1 MRYVIAVIFSTL
13 LFLAKPIQASECI
26 SVIKHEA
33 TNPIPLSWFKSGLI
47 QNGVCGTL
55 ISMPTV
61 SSGYKDKLHKRGR
74 RDTLV
79 MIPNSLRPTHESI
92 DIIYW
97 FHGLTGFSKRTF
109 QVRLAPQY
117 AWLVNN
123 QSYPAILVVVEMPW
137 SRFTRTQ
144 WKRQGRV
151 FRKPDEFLKYTKEVE
166 GTVSRVAALR
176 EDFRFDRVIVGHS
189 AGGSAIASAAKYG
202 GLCRANP
209 TGIVFSDSTYGRW
222 FDSTWNGCVSNYFS
236 PKVLRIMVLGQSF
249 GRPWKCYTRWAKRH
263 SRSCRKIEAHR
274 LKLPWTHQRIGD
286 NAIPFFYGRFND
298 NKYKNIYEK

>member
-1 MRYVIAVIFSTL
+1 MRYIIAVIFSTL
-13 LFLAKPIQASECI
+13 LFFAKPIQASECI

-79 MIPNSLRPTHESI
+79 MIPNGLRPTHESI

-123 QSYPAILVVVEMPW
+123 QNYP
-137 SRFTRTQ
+137 
-144 WKRQGRV
+144 
-151 FRKPDEFLKYTKEVE
+151 EFL
-166 GTVSRVAALR
+166 S
-176 EDFRFDRVIVGHS
+176 
-189 AGGSAIASAAKYG
+189 
-202 GLCRANP
+202 
-209 TGIVFSDSTYGRW
+209 
-222 FDSTWNGCVSNYFS
+222 
-236 PKVLRIMVLGQSF
+236 
-249 GRPWKCYTRWAKRH
+249 
-263 SRSCRKIEAHR
+263 
-274 LKLPWTHQRIGD
+274 
-286 NAIPFFYGRFND
+286 
-298 NKYKNIYEK
+298 